1 MRTETVRKVYADHI
15 YLLAVMFTL
24 GSSTFICVS
33 VPFRVT
39 VHDLCMSRQMKC
51 AIMHHSQHNLF
62 TKRSFPIQFETAA
75 VV

>member
-39 VHDLCMSRQMKC
+39 VHDLCMSRQMTILSTIC
-51 AIMHHSQHNLF
+51 SQREAFLFNL
-62 TKRSFPIQFETAA
+62 RQQLWCEGD
-75 VV
+75 